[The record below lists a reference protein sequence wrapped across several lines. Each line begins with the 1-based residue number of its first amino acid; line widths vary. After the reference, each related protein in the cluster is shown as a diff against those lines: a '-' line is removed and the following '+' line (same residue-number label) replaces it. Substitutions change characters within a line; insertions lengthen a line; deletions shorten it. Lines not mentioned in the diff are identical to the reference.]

1 MSHSGRRTKIERA
14 DDLGLPP
21 RTITVKRGYFS
32 PEERELYMSL
42 FSETRRQFSTY
53 IAEGTILN
61 STLPRCSRCL
71 CHGLSYDF
79 ADYSNVFSLITR
91 SKSWLYVSLL
101 L

>member
-1 MSHSGRRTKIERA
+1 MDSQQSHTSLNRDLNTRRTKIERA

-21 RTITVKRGYFS
+21 RTITVRRGFFS

-61 STLPRCSRCL
+61 SELVAFYMREER
-71 CHGLSYDF
+71 
-79 ADYSNVFSLITR
+79 
-91 SKSWLYVSLL
+91 
-101 L
+101 

>member
-1 MSHSGRRTKIERA
+1 MHVKVSSAKGFRQRMNSKVTTVYRRTKIERA

-61 STLPRCSRCL
+61 S
-71 CHGLSYDF
+71 
-79 ADYSNVFSLITR
+79 
-91 SKSWLYVSLL
+91 KLL
-101 L
+101 